1 MEMVTLARRLH
12 YCMDESVE
20 VWLGRARGSVE
31 HGLDQALPAEDEEP
45 RTLHAA
51 MRYSVLGRGKRLRP
65 LLCLAAERAVA
76 GSEAGRNDHALGA
89 ACAVEMVH
97 AYSLIHD
104 DLPALDNDDL
114 RRGRPTCHKVF
125 GEAIAILAGD
135 ALLTLAFAQLQ
146 QPGMARILALAAGT
160 PSGMVAGQ
168 VADLEANRA
177 SADAD
182 IVRRIH
188 LAKTAALIRASVELG
203 AMAARADA
211 GQLAPLRAFGEAIG
225 LAFQITDDLLDRSGS
240 TAELGKTAGKDESQS
255 KATFPAA
262 VGTAAA
268 EAEAGR
274 LLRAALA
281 ALDRLP
287 SGADPLRALAGQMVS
302 RTK

>member
-1 MEMVTLARRLH
+1 MEMVTLAGRLH
-12 YCMDESVE
+12 HCMDESANSWLATARHLVE
-20 VWLGRARGSVE
+20 RE
-31 HGLDQALPAEDEEP
+31 LDRALPGEALEP

-51 MRYSVLGRGKRLRP
+51 MRYSVLGNGKRLRP
-65 LLCLAAERAVA
+65 LLCLAAERAIG
-76 GSEAGRNDHALGA
+76 GSNAALGP

-125 GEAIAILAGD
+125 GEAMAILAGD
-135 ALLTLAFAQLQ
+135 ALLTLAFAQLEH
-146 QPGMARILALAAGT
+146 PGMARVLALAAGT

-177 SADAD
+177 SADAAT
-182 IVRRIH
+182 VRRIH

-211 GQLAPLRAFGEAIG
+211 GQLARLREFGEAIG

-268 EAEAGR
+268 EAEAVR
-274 LLRAALA
+274 LLRAALD
-281 ALDRLP
+281 ALDPFP
-287 SGADPLRALAGQMVS
+287 SDADPLRALAGQMVS